1 METRKDFIGDAP
13 IERSAYFERVLKS
26 PGKKGLDEYR
36 RYLCHCQLLTEDEMR
51 LFLHSHLSIVLD
63 QLHR

>member
-1 METRKDFIGDAP
+1 VLETRKDFIGDAP

-36 RYLCHCQLLTEDEMR
+36 RYLCQLLTEDEMR